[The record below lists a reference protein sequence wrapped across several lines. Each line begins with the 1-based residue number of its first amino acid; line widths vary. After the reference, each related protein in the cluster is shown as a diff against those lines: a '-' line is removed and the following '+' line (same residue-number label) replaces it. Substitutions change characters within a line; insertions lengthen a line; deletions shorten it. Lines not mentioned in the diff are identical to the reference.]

1 LSVVWEGYDPVAHT
15 TLKLKASSDRSAALS
30 LRNKIGTYG
39 SYVFGVGIHNIGS
52 QNKFHFGVQ
61 FDLHL

>member
-1 LSVVWEGYDPVAHT
+1 MSYR

-39 SYVFGVGIHNIGS
+39 SYVLGVGIHGIGS
-52 QNKFHFGVQ
+52 QNKFNFGVQ
-61 FDLHL
+61 FDLNLWDFEYLI